1 MKDDLTS
8 TIRLVRRPRVTTDAV
23 GGTVWADSIETLEL
37 EMVSTSMLEVMLGDD
52 TEGTRRKMEQLAP
65 SGDGALARLA
75 GCDSFEVVSNDELQE
90 ALSDDDTHDGGALEL
105 VTTQMLRVMI
115 DNPDKSINEVS
126 EELQLI
132 EEANAAGGF
141 DPYNNC

>member
-37 EMVSTSMLEVMLGDD
+37 EMVSTSMLEVMLDDD
-52 TEGTRRKMEQLAP
+52 TEGTRHKMEQLAT

-75 GCDSFEVVSNDELQE
+75 GSDSFEVISNDELQE
-90 ALSDDDTHDGGALEL
+90 ALSDDDTHNGEALEL

-115 DNPDKSINEVS
+115 DNPDKSMEEVA